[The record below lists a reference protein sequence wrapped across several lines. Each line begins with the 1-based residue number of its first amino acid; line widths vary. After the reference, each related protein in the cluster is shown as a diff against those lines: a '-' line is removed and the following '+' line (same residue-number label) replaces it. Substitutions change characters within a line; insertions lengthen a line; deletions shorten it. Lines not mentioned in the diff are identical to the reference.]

1 MAQRGIQLDQDKLSC
16 SICLDLLKDPVTIPC
31 GHNYCMSCIENCWDK
46 DGGTTTHSCPQC
58 RQDFTVR
65 PALVKN
71 TMLADLV
78 EDLKKVGLQGA
89 SSDLAG
95 PGHVA
100 CDFCTGRKAIK
111 SCLVCLASYCEQH
124 LQPHYDIA
132 PLKKHKL
139 VEANSKLQENICS
152 HHDEVMKI
160 FCRTDQQCICY
171 LCSMDEHKG
180 HDMVSA
186 ATERAVKQT
195 ELGVSQQKIQQGIQD
210 REKEILAL
218 HEKME
223 AINCSA
229 DEAVKDSEEIFA
241 GMINLIEK
249 KRSEVEQQIRSQQET
264 DVTHVKE
271 LKEKLQEEISELKS
285 KAMELEQ
292 LSHTEDHLR
301 FLGSYVSLS
310 PLSQSRDLPSINLQ
324 SQQHFKDVTA
334 AVSKA
339 RDQLKVVLNEEP
351 EVLPQQ
357 QLEHKTR
364 AEFRKWARQIT
375 LDPLTANKCL
385 RLSKKN
391 RKATLMGEAQ
401 QQLFWVYPQP
411 FPVSSVHPEQFVK
424 WWQVLSTEGL
434 TGRCYWEVKWHGKVL
449 IAVSYR
455 DISRTGSRRD
465 CGFGNNDKSWALECC
480 EDGFTFRHNN
490 ISTPITGP
498 HSSRIGVYLD
508 HSAGVL
514 CFYSIS
520 GAMTHLLRVKARFTK
535 PLYAGVWFPDSAG
548 DNAEF
553 CEL

>member
-31 GHNYCMSCIENCWDK
+31 GHNYCMSCIKHCWDK

-78 EDLKKVGLQGA
+78 EDLKKVGLQAA

-95 PGHVA
+95 PGYVA

-111 SCLVCLASYCEQH
+111 SCLVCLSSYCEQH
-124 LQPHYDIA
+124 LQPHYNIA

-139 VEANSKLQENICS
+139 VEATSNLNVV
-152 HHDEVMKI
+152 D
-160 FCRTDQQCICY
+160 
-171 LCSMDEHKG
+171 HKG
-180 HDMVSA
+180 LTAVPA
-186 ATERAVKQT
+186 VRQKELRA
-195 ELGVSQQKIQQGIQD
+195 SQQKIQQRIQE
-210 REKEILAL
+210 REKEVEAL
-218 HEKME
+218 QEKME

-229 DEAVKDSEEIFA
+229 DKAVTESEEIFA
-241 GMINLIEK
+241 GLMCLLEM
-249 KRSEVEQQIRSQQET
+249 KRFRVIQQIRSKQKTE
-264 DVTHVKE
+264 VSHIRESEK
-271 LKEKLQEEISELKS
+271 KLQQEISELMR
-285 KAMELEQ
+285 KATELEQ
-292 LSHTEDHLR
+292 VSHTQDHLH
-301 FLGSYVSLS
+301 FLHYYP
-310 PLSQSRDLPSINLQ
+310 PLTPQQASKDLPS
-324 SQQHFKDVTA
+324 QQYFKDVIV

-339 RDQLKVVLNEEP
+339 RDQLKVVLNEEWGTDRQESQRP
-351 EVLPQQ
+351 EVLPQKQ
-357 QLEHKTR
+357 PEPKTR
-364 AEFRKWARQIT
+364 PEFKKLARQIT
-375 LDPLTANKCL
+375 LDPLTANEFL
-385 RLSKKN
+385 LLSKNN

-401 QQLFWVYPQP
+401 QQLFYPQP

-465 CGFGNNDKSWALECC
+465 CGFGNNHKSWALECC

-498 HSSRIGVYLD
+498 HSGRIGVYLD
-508 HSAGVL
+508 HSAGLETMLSFVSSSTSVVL
-514 CFYSIS
+514 ECKI
-520 GAMTHLLRVKARFTK
+520 
-535 PLYAGVWFPDSAG
+535 
-548 DNAEF
+548 
-553 CEL
+553 